1 MRTLLRKLNR
11 QVLKGQLTVDQAR
24 EIVLRA
30 ASPEGRK
37 HQKMKDLAR
46 QVGCTVRSAYRWG
59 L

>member
-1 MRTLLRKLNR
+1 MRALLRKLNR
-11 QVLKGQLTVDQAR
+11 QVLRGQLTVEQAR

-37 HQKMKDLAR
+37 HQRMKELSKLVGVSTR
-46 QVGCTVRSAYRWG
+46 QAYRWG